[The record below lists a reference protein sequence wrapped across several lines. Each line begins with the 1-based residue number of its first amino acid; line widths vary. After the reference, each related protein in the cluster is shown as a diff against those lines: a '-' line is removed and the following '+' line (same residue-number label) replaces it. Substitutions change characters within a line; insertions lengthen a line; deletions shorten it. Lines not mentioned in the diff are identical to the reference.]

1 MSDLISR
8 QAAIDALDGEVVVT
22 GKTNAKAVK
31 EYIQEVSDKLKAIPS
46 AEVEPVKT
54 GKWIHIKKRL
64 IRGGYVDASE
74 CSVCHKRIMPH
85 FKPNYRPNC
94 GARMDL

>member
-1 MSDLISR
+1 MNDCVYR

-46 AEVEPVKT
+46 AEVEPVK
-54 GKWIHIKKRL
+54 
-64 IRGGYVDASE
+64 RGYWKTTMPGEPMFGVFTCSE
-74 CSVCHKRIMPH
+74 CGALCRNVHW
-85 FKPNYRPNC
+85 NYCPCC
-94 GARMDL
+94 GAKMLR